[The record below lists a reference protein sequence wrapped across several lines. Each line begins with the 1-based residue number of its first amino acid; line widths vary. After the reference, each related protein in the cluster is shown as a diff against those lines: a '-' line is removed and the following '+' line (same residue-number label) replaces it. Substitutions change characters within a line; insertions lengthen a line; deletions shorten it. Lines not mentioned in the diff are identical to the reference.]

1 MNMKIKNIG
10 IKAIEARRFIKD
22 FSHPVN
28 VRIDHNSNITLFSVI
43 QKNEAQIEF
52 EYVASYGGIG
62 VIRFEG
68 ELLYEG
74 EDAEEIADR
83 WSSKKNMPDEIAS
96 QIHTAIMHY
105 CVPEAVAIARELRL
119 PPPIPLPQIRFDS
132 KTKRASGP
140 EVA

>member
-1 MNMKIKNIG
+1 MKIKNIG

-22 FSHPVN
+22 FSQPVN

-43 QKNEAQIEF
+43 QKDVAQIEF

-62 VIRFEG
+62 IIRFEG
-68 ELLYEG
+68 ELIYEG
-74 EDAEEIADR
+74 EDVEEIAER
-83 WSSKKNMPDEIAS
+83 WRNKKNMPDEVAS
-96 QIHTAIMHY
+96 QVHTAIMHY

>member
-1 MNMKIKNIG
+1 MNMKIKNIV

-22 FSHPVN
+22 FSQPIN

-62 VIRFEG
+62 VIKFEG
-68 ELLYEG
+68 ELLYES
-74 EDAEEIADR
+74 DDVEEIADR
-83 WSSKKNMPDEIAS
+83 WRSKKNMPDEVAS

-105 CVPEAVAIARELRL
+105 CVPEAVAIAREIRL

-132 KTKRASGP
+132 KSKRASGP